1 MEELKDVLRLVG
13 KVNDV
18 EEEEFLRL
26 AGKVNDVEV
35 NVMVGLT

>member
-1 MEELKDVLRLVG
+1 VG